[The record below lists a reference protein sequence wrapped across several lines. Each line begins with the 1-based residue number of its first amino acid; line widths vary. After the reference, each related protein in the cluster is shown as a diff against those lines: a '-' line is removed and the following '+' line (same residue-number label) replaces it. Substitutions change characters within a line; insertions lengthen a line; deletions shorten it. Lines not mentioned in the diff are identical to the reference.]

1 MTSLPASSLPTL
13 SLPTARA
20 GSPYVI
26 APVCS
31 GNICRSP
38 TAHVV
43 LEARLSETGLDD
55 LVTVESF
62 GLGGWHV
69 GDRMDDRSAAVLTR
83 AGYDAT
89 RHRAQQLLAQR
100 IDDFDLYL
108 AADRSHVA
116 GLVRL
121 GVPRERIRLQRD
133 FDPVEPGGDVPDPYY
148 GGAHGF
154 EEVLGMIERSTEG
167 LVALLRAHLVDRSGV
182 DQPQG
187 ERS

>member
-1 MTSLPASSLPTL
+1 
-13 SLPTARA
+13 
-20 GSPYVI
+20 VI

-133 FDPVEPGGDVPDPYY
+133 FDPVEPGGEVPDPYY

-154 EEVLGMIERSTEG
+154 EEVLGMIERSTEE
-167 LVALLRAHLVDRSGV
+167 LVASLRALFLDRSGKH
-182 DQPQG
+182 QPKN